1 MADNFWDQNGETDAN
16 QNTNNDGWRVD
27 ENGYYVDS
35 FEAGEKDP
43 MKEGGFENF
52 ANLDVPEKVKA
63 GIGLGAK
70 IIETIFALAF
80 PIAWIGF
87 VSVAT
92 VLLVM
97 QKDWEM
103 VPIVIPFWLAG
114 VFVVVSA
121 VRSVIRIF
129 RK

>member
-1 MADNFWDQNGETDAN
+1 MADNFWDQNGETD
-16 QNTNNDGWRVD
+16 
-27 ENGYYVDS
+27 
-35 FEAGEKDP
+35 
-43 MKEGGFENF
+43 

-70 IIETIFALAF
+70 IIETIFALVF

-121 VRSVIRIF
+121 VQSVIRIF